1 MTELTF
7 TANSIYTDSKAYE
20 SLIQYFNQIAK
31 IGENKKFEWEDEELP
46 EKEYNIGT
54 DFQKWIDCIAYD
66 HQRTLELE
74 EEQGPAIGRLKITP
88 EKTVELFE
96 PIKEYFDGFIY
107 SDPTGIYEGQVF
119 INKHKKAKSY
129 EELVDFCKELRQN
142 NETVLI
148 RRVYE
153 DTYKPI
159 ISGDVWNTKSELV
172 YGEEITLYCLSYMN
186 FSSQDTPTTGT
197 DTTD

>member
-7 TANSIYTDSKAYE
+7 TANSIYTDSEAYE
-20 SLIQYFNQIAK
+20 SLIQHFNQIAK

-46 EKEYNIGT
+46 EKEYNTGT
-54 DFQKWIDCIAYD
+54 DFQKWMEQIAYEYQQD
-66 HQRTLELE
+66 LEYAE
-74 EEQGPAIGRLKITP
+74 RQGSASSLLKITP

-107 SDPTGIYEGQVF
+107 SDPTGIYNGQVF
-119 INKHKKAKSY
+119 VNKRKKAKSY
-129 EELVDFCKELRQN
+129 EKLVEFCKELRQN
-142 NETVLI
+142 SETVLI
-148 RRVYE
+148 RRVYD

-159 ISGDVWNTKSELV
+159 ISSDVWNTKSELV

-186 FSSQDTPTTGT
+186 FSNQDTSTTGT
-197 DTTD
+197 DTPD